1 MQEAILEQT
10 LKTLTPRTQRELNR
24 LLRRIT
30 TLSAAGFRET
40 LENNKL
46 LNWIFLRIMIEANKI
61 RNLLQEEEKP
71 TFF

>member
-1 MQEAILEQT
+1 MQKTILEQT
-10 LKTLTPRTQRELNR
+10 LKTITPRTQKELNR
-24 LLRRIT
+24 LLKRIT
-30 TLSAAGFRET
+30 TLSAAGYRET

-61 RNLLQEEEKP
+61 RNLLQEETP